1 MDSLRQDVRFALRGL
16 RRSPAF
22 TVTAIAILAIGI
34 GMSVAMFTVFRT
46 VLVARLPIADQ
57 DRVAVMW
64 TYRVPTTDYACDA
77 KCLDEARRR
86 STTMQDIA
94 PVVHWGTVSAVLM
107 DGERSVPLG
116 YTGVGAN
123 FFEVLGARAFLGR
136 LLVSAQD
143 EAPAIIGGAPPAN
156 PAPLNAVLSYRAWTR
171 AFHGD
176 SSIIGRTLVEPLFS
190 QRYTIV
196 GVAPPGLDYPSG
208 IEMWIPMPG
217 GRTSGYSSLA
227 VARLKPGVT
236 LAAARDEYVALSN
249 RIEPLL
255 KATGAHAETFG
266 DTVIGNVRPVI
277 AVLTSA
283 VALLLLITCL
293 NVGNLLLL
301 RASSRARELGLRRIL
316 GATYADIIRQ
326 LLVESSALAVGGGVL
341 GFGLATVL
349 LRATRLLT
357 SRTLPRVD
365 ELAVANAPFAL
376 AASIT
381 LVAMILFGVVPS
393 LAVARASQGGALRI
407 DFHTGNETRR
417 RRMLRD
423 ALVASQVALAMITLG
438 GAGLLAR
445 SLERLERQD
454 AGYNSDHL
462 AILDLSWDIAHVYK
476 ASNLSELAQRIEQRF
491 ANVPGVAAVT
501 PTVIPP
507 LVGTGV
513 WQIRMEKE
521 GQTGNESQNNPTLN
535 ADIVGPGFFKT
546 FGTRI
551 LRGRGFTA
559 EDRATSPLVIV
570 VSEQFARRYWPGEDP
585 IGKRLRASTSAEDG
599 LVGGNGFRTVV
610 GVVQDTHLRT
620 IREATPLMYFPV
632 TQGYWQGNFAVRTAV
647 PLATLEPA
655 LKAAAR
661 EVGSGVALQS
671 VEAMDDLL
679 AVPLAEPRLSAL
691 LMSAFGLVALLLS
704 AIGLYGV
711 MASLVRDQT
720 RDIGIRM
727 ALGATPS
734 RVRDD
739 VLGRAALTVGI
750 GAIVGVAGAIAGS
763 RLISGL
769 LFHVTPTDPAALAS
783 AVVVLLAAGVVA
795 AYIPARRATKIDP
808 AQALRA

>member
-1 MDSLRQDVRFALRGL
+1 MDWLRQDVRFALRGL

-22 TVTAIAILAIGI
+22 TVTAVAILAIGI

-46 VLVARLPIADQ
+46 VLLASLPVSDQ

-77 KCLDEARRR
+77 KCLDEVRRR

-94 PVVHWGTVSAVLM
+94 PIAHWGTVGTVFA
-107 DGERSVPLG
+107 DGDRSIALG
-116 YTGVGAN
+116 YADVGAN
-123 FFEVLGARAFLGR
+123 FFEVLGAHALLGR
-136 LLVSAQD
+136 LLMSGQD
-143 EAPAIIGGAPPAN
+143 DAPGVTDAATPPATS
-156 PAPLNAVLSYRAWTR
+156 PLNAVLSYRAWART
-171 AFHGD
+171 FHGD
-176 SSIIGRTLVEPLFS
+176 SSVVGHRIVDPLLKQTF
-190 QRYTIV
+190 TIV

-208 IEMWIPMPG
+208 VEIWLPIPG
-217 GRTSGYSSLA
+217 GRTSSHSSLA
-227 VARLKPGVT
+227 VARLKPGTT
-236 LAAARDEYVALSN
+236 LAAARDEYLALSN

-266 DTVIGNVRPVI
+266 DTVTGNVRPVI

-301 RASSRARELGLRRIL
+301 RASGRARELGLRRVL
-316 GATYADIIRQ
+316 GATYADIVRQ
-326 LLVESSALAVGGGVL
+326 LLVESSVLAVSGGVL
-341 GFGLATVL
+341 GFGLALVL
-349 LRATRLLT
+349 LRSSQLLT
-357 SRTLPRVD
+357 SRTLPRID
-365 ELAVANAPFAL
+365 ELAVAHAPFAL

-381 LVAMILFGVVPS
+381 VVAMFLFGVVPS

-407 DFHTGNETRR
+407 DFHTGSETRR

-423 ALVASQVALAMITLG
+423 MLVASQVALAMITLG

-454 AGYNSDHL
+454 AGYNADHL
-462 AILDLSWDIAHVYK
+462 AILELSWDVARAYR
-476 ASNLSELAQRIEQRF
+476 ASTLTELAHRIEQRL
-491 ANVPGVAAVT
+491 AHVPGVAAVT
-501 PTVIPP
+501 PTVIRP
-507 LVGTGV
+507 LLGTGV

-521 GQTGNESQNNPTLN
+521 GQTGNDSQNNPTLN
-535 ADIVGPGFFKT
+535 GDVVGPGFFQT
-546 FGTRI
+546 FGTPI

-570 VSEQFARRYWPGEDP
+570 VSEGFARRYWPGEDP
-585 IGKRLRASTSAEDG
+585 IGKRLRASAATEDG

-632 TQGYWQGNFAVRTAV
+632 TQGYWQGNFAIRSDV

-739 VLGRAALTVGI
+739 VLGRAALTVGV
-750 GAIVGVAGAIAGS
+750 GAIVGVAGTIAGS

-769 LFHVTPTDPAALAS
+769 LFHVRPTDPAALAS
-783 AVVVLLAAGVVA
+783 AVLVLLVAGVIA